1 MQGQTATFTCNA
13 CGHVFA
19 GQWDVI
25 SKQPT
30 CPKCRTFGQLVDQS
44 GNTPGAKQNVVRVQ
58 HPTGGGRAPY
68 TAQGGPVNYGGDEHE
83 SDYVEVAADVSYG
96 QKRNSKAIINGVI
109 LVGLGIGIVI
119 TLWVIVGALKSDRQE
134 AARQEK
140 EVVLDPKDF
149 ERAIDE
155 AQKKA
160 NGIITAVEGAE
171 VRPTT
176 TFSEAEDAIVAAGG
190 VRPSWNAPPT
200 PGTPFRSHG
209 FVVKAPDPRTGIPVT
224 GFVMFL
230 YYKTSEEVETA
241 KMEIDKYIG
250 DNARNYGIIANP
262 AQWFIAYMGVS
273 HGGAVRDK
281 ILLAMRSGSPATY
294 KQFTDRVGATMRD
307 ELKD

>member
-19 GQWDVI
+19 GQWEAI
-25 SKQPT
+25 SKAPT
-30 CPKCRTFGQLVDQS
+30 CPKCRTFGQLVDEN
-44 GNTPGAKQNVVRVQ
+44 GNAPGARQNVVRVQ
-58 HPTGGGRAPY
+58 HPGAKGGRAPY
-68 TAQGGPVNYGGDEHE
+68 AAQGGPVYGGDQYE
-83 SDYVEVAADVSYG
+83 SDYVEVGADVAYG
-96 QKRNSKAIINGVI
+96 QKRNTKAIINGVI

-119 TLWVIVGALKSDRQE
+119 TLWIIVGALDSDRRE
-134 AARQEK
+134 EVRQER

-160 NGIITAVEGAE
+160 NGIITSIEGAE

-176 TFSEAEDAIVAAGG
+176 NFDEAEDAIVANGG
-190 VRPSWNAPPT
+190 IRPSWNAPPT
-200 PGTPFRSHG
+200 PGTPFRTAG
-209 FVVKAPDPRTGIPVT
+209 FVVTAPDPRTGIPVT
-224 GFVMFL
+224 GFVMYL
-230 YYKTSEEVETA
+230 YYKTSEEVQAA
-241 KMEIDKYIG
+241 KLEIDKYIG
-250 DNARNYGIIANP
+250 ENARNYGVIANP

-273 HGGAVRDK
+273 HGGVVRDK